1 MVVLDADRFGIAQLH
16 QLRGRVGRGGHPG
29 TCLLVT
35 RLEPGHPSRERLAAV
50 AASTDGF
57 ELAQKDLE
65 FRREGDILGASQ
77 SGRRSTLRLLR
88 VLRDVDVIASAREDA
103 LELVAADPN
112 LERHPELATAIED
125 YLDPE
130 REVFLERG

>member
-1 MVVLDADRFGIAQLH
+1 
-16 QLRGRVGRGGHPG
+16 
-29 TCLLVT
+29 VT
-35 RLEPGHPSRERLAAV
+35 RLEPGHPSRERLEAV

-88 VLRDVDVIASAREDA
+88 VLRDVEVIASAREDA
-103 LELVAADPN
+103 LELVAADPE
-112 LERHPELATAIED
+112 LEQHRELEIAIED

>member
-1 MVVLDADRFGIAQLH
+1 
-16 QLRGRVGRGGHPG
+16 
-29 TCLLVT
+29 
-35 RLEPGHPSRERLAAV
+35 V